1 MVQEEQLAEGSC
13 EALTSQKLLFPVLA
27 LHGEE
32 LMSQY
37 LSGAKNRGKSEKV
50 RKFYL
55 LSPFSTAT
63 SLKCSSGISGFLP
76 TG

>member
-13 EALTSQKLLFPVLA
+13 EASTSQKLLFPVLV

-37 LSGAKNRGKSEKV
+37 LSRAKKRGKSEKV
-50 RKFYL
+50 
-55 LSPFSTAT
+55 
-63 SLKCSSGISGFLP
+63 
-76 TG
+76 